1 MRGQERSPDGKLEDS
16 SPHKRTQE
24 PGTHP
29 TSLVPSSN
37 KCSVSQDQQHSGYI
51 FFFFFFFLLEL
62 FAFLKVKLDFPNKT
76 KLLTILLL
84 RLLLLLFLF

>member
-51 FFFFFFFLLEL
+51 FFFFLLEML
-62 FAFLKVKLDFPNKT
+62 AFVKVKLDFTNKT